1 MDTKAE
7 AKVPTTKAEYDPL
20 NRIITTIMRK
30 VSRQASRY
38 LLRSNFHLMNA
49 MLKNTANPIMANSI
63 KTPNVKIYDKHSR
76 ILERGGFCMPTR
88 NTSYLERQ

>member
-49 MLKNTANPIMANSI
+49 ILKNTANPIMANSI
-63 KTPNVKIYDKHSR
+63 KTPNSKMINIVESSR
-76 ILERGGFCMPTR
+76 EEDSVCLIEIAHT
-88 NTSYLERQ
+88 

>member
-49 MLKNTANPIMANSI
+49 ILKNTANPIMANSI
-63 KTPNVKIYDKHSR
+63 KTPNNKMVNIIESSR
-76 ILERGGFCMPTR
+76 EEDSICLLEIVHT
-88 NTSYLERQ
+88 

>member
-20 NRIITTIMRK
+20 NRIITTIIRK

-49 MLKNTANPIMANSI
+49 ILKNTANAMMANSI
-63 KTPNVKIYDKHSR
+63 KTPSVKINDRYSR
-76 ILERGGFCMPTR
+76 ILERGGFCIPK
-88 NTSYLERQ
+88 

>member
-20 NRIITTIMRK
+20 NRIITTIIRK

-49 MLKNTANPIMANSI
+49 ILKNTANPIMANSI
-63 KTPNVKIYDKHSR
+63 KTPYNKMIDIVESSR
-76 ILERGGFCMPTR
+76 EEDSVYLNSRGTFV
-88 NTSYLERQ
+88 

>member
-20 NRIITTIMRK
+20 NRIITTIIRK

-49 MLKNTANPIMANSI
+49 ILKNTANPIMANSI
-63 KTPNVKIYDKHSR
+63 KTPNSKMINIVESSR
-76 ILERGGFCMPTR
+76 EEDSVCLIEIAHT
-88 NTSYLERQ
+88 

>member
-49 MLKNTANPIMANSI
+49 MLKNTANPIMANSMI
-63 KTPNVKIYDKHSR
+63 TPNNNINKHSR
-76 ILERGGFCMPTR
+76 ILERGGFCMSTR
-88 NTSYLERQ
+88 NSSYLKRQ

>member
-20 NRIITTIMRK
+20 NRSITTIMSK

-49 MLKNTANPIMANSI
+49 ILKNTANPIMANSI
-63 KTPNVKIYDKHSR
+63 KTPSVKINDRHSR
-76 ILERGGFCMPTR
+76 ILERGGFCIPK
-88 NTSYLERQ
+88 

>member
-20 NRIITTIMRK
+20 NRIITTIIRK

-49 MLKNTANPIMANSI
+49 ILKNTANPIMANSI
-63 KTPNVKIYDKHSR
+63 KTPNNKMINIVESSR
-76 ILERGGFCMPTR
+76 EEDSVCLIEIAHT
-88 NTSYLERQ
+88 

>member
-20 NRIITTIMRK
+20 NRIITTIIRK

-49 MLKNTANPIMANSI
+49 ILKNTANPITANSI
-63 KTPNVKIYDKHSR
+63 KTPNSKMINIVESSR
-76 ILERGGFCMPTR
+76 EEDSVCLIEIAHT
-88 NTSYLERQ
+88 